1 MTDSYTHDQL
11 ALVHHGV
18 AAEDARL
25 VVYGVHG
32 RTQSPQLFI
41 DLAARLG
48 LEGICWWLPSAAGNS
63 WYPGKFMEPLES
75 NQPQLDQ
82 ALSVIGGQLAGLLQ
96 RRDAGGAPVVV
107 FGFSQ
112 GACLLTEYLLVSQPS
127 VDGAL
132 LHTGGYLGPRQRSFR
147 AASEAGLSG
156 LSVELFCADEDPWV
170 PLHRV
175 KDTAAAFEGLVG
187 VTTLSVYRDEEHH
200 ITDDAAARIR
210 EYLGRRARP

>member
-1 MTDSYTHDQL
+1 MATHDQMN
-11 ALVHHGV
+11 LVHHGV
-18 AAEDARL
+18 AAEAARL

-41 DLAARLG
+41 DLAARLS
-48 LEGICWWLPSAAGNS
+48 LEGICWWLPTAAEHS
-63 WYPGKFMEPLES
+63 WYPGRFMEPRES

-82 ALSVIGGQLAGLLQ
+82 ALGVLEAQLAELLQ
-96 RRDAGGAPVVV
+96 ARGAGGAPVIV

-112 GACLLTEYLLVSQPS
+112 GACLLAEHLLTVQPA

-132 LHTGGYLGPRQRSFR
+132 LHTGGYLGPRPRSFTR
-147 AASEAGLSG
+147 AAAPGLSG
-156 LSVELFCADEDPWV
+156 LAVELFCADEDPWV

-187 VTTLSVYRDEEHH
+187 VTTLNVYRDEEHH

-210 EYLGRRARP
+210 EYLRRHARD

>member
-1 MTDSYTHDQL
+1 MLTHDQMD
-11 ALVHHGV
+11 LVHHGV

-41 DLAARLG
+41 DLAERLG
-48 LEGICWWLPSAAGNS
+48 LEGICWWLPTAVEHS
-63 WYPGKFMEPLES
+63 WYPGKFMEPFGS

-82 ALSVIGGQLAGLLQ
+82 ALGMLDHQLPGLLEK
-96 RRDAGGAPVVV
+96 RDAGGAPVVV

-112 GACLLTEYLLVSQPS
+112 GACLLAEHLLTVQPA

-132 LHTGGYLGPRQRSFR
+132 LHTGGYLGPRPRSFAP
-147 AASEAGLSG
+147 AAEPGLRG
-156 LSVELFCADEDPWV
+156 LAVELFCADEDPWV

-175 KDTAAAFEGLVG
+175 KDTAAAFEGLVA

-200 ITDDAAARIR
+200 ITDDAASRIGD
-210 EYLGRRARP
+210 YLRRHRRA

>member
-1 MTDSYTHDQL
+1 MPTHDQL

-18 AAEDARL
+18 AAEDARI

-32 RTQSPQLFI
+32 RTQSPQFFI
-41 DLAARLG
+41 DLAARLE
-48 LEGICWWLPSAAGNS
+48 LEGVCWWLPAAADHS
-63 WYPGKFMEPLES
+63 WYPGKFMEQLEA

-82 ALSVIGGQLAGLLQ
+82 ALGVIQDQLSQLLQ
-96 RRDAGGAPVVV
+96 ARDAGGAPVVV

-112 GACLLTEYLLVSQPS
+112 GACLLAEHLLVSQPG

-132 LHTGGYLGPRQRSFR
+132 LHTGGYLGPRPRSF
-147 AASEAGLSG
+147 APAPDPGLSG
-156 LSVELFCADEDPWV
+156 LAVELFCADEDPWV

-175 KDTAAAFEGLVG
+175 KDTAAAFEGLAG

-200 ITDDAAARIR
+200 ITEDAAARIR
-210 EYLGRRARP
+210 EYLTRRARA